1 MAAVVNAAKKVLGG
15 RSEPKQK
22 TLADVGLST
31 IRNTTQQDRLKKY
44 DEELKETIKGYTI
57 IAEKTPELNLKKML
71 DGVFKINESLKAVC
85 IAHGGGGESEV
96 YGKVML
102 YWNQIHM
109 NVFNGLS
116 ICQDHIKGISN
127 KTNIHPTM
135 SKQASVNKFYRTWYQ
150 RVYLYGANLVYG
162 FSWKEDNLDWA
173 VVVNQPLAGGR
184 SEGMN
189 MKPNPEDATY
199 SG

>member
-1 MAAVVNAAKKVLGG
+1 MAAVVNAAKKVLN
-15 RSEPKQK
+15 RNEPREK
-22 TLADVGLST
+22 TLKDVGIST

-44 DEELKETIKGYTI
+44 DEELKDVIKSYTI
-57 IAEKTPELNLKKML
+57 IDEKSPEENLKKML

-85 IAHGGGGESEV
+85 IAHGGGGESDV

-109 NVFNGLS
+109 NVLNGLT
-116 ICQDHIKGISN
+116 ICQDHIKGMTN
-127 KTNIHPTM
+127 KTNIHPVK

-173 VVVNQPLAGGR
+173 VVVNQPLVMGR